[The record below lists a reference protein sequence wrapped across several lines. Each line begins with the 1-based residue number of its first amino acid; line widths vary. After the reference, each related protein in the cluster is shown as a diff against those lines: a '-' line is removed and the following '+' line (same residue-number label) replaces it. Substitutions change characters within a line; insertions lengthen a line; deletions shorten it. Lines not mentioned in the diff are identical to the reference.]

1 MTELEAL
8 WDFPNPYEVRTRVN
22 DDDIDGLNHTN
33 NTVYVKWCEQTA
45 WAHSVALGLD
55 LEAYQ
60 ALDRAMAIARSEF
73 DYLAASRAGDEIAV
87 GTWIVEWDKR
97 LTMQR
102 RFQVIRVG
110 DGTTLLR
117 ASMRFVCIE
126 LSTGRPRRLPK
137 EFIEGYGPVVLV
149 QD

>member
-22 DDDIDGLNHTN
+22 DDDMDGLNHTN

>member
-22 DDDIDGLNHTN
+22 DDDMDGLNHTN

-110 DGTTLLR
+110 DGTTLLW
-117 ASMRFVCIE
+117 ASMRFVRIE

>member
-1 MTELEAL
+1 M
-8 WDFPNPYEVRTRVN
+8 
-22 DDDIDGLNHTN
+22 
-33 NTVYVKWCEQTA
+33 
-45 WAHSVALGLD
+45 
-55 LEAYQ
+55 
-60 ALDRAMAIARSEF
+60 
-73 DYLAASRAGDEIAV
+73 
-87 GTWIVEWDKR
+87 GTWIVSWDVR

-117 ASMRFVCIE
+117 ATMRFVCIE